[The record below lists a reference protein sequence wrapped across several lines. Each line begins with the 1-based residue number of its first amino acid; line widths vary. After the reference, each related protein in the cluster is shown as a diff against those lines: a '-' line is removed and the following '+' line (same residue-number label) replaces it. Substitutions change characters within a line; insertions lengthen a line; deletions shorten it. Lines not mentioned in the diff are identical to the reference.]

1 MRRNHFT
8 LVVSPSEPKDL
19 QNWPKWPCLRGY
31 RAVNCSYAAS
41 EISSQVERGSIKN
54 AAPMAMALRCRTRLG
69 LRLDMLRG
77 LGK

>member
-19 QNWPKWPCLRGY
+19 QNWPKWPRLSGY
-31 RAVNCSYAAS
+31 RAVNYSYAAP
-41 EISSQVERGSIKN
+41 EINSQIGRGSFKN